1 MTEKEM
7 KKRIVTLL
15 AVCAVM
21 FTGGAIAGA
30 VDSLRMGQDLQDN
43 AKEPAKKKQAVVQGG
58 IERSYKIQPPVIPH
72 KVDKDRIDLKANTCM
87 NCHSEKT
94 YKQKKAPKAGE
105 SHYTDRDGKV
115 TETVASRRYFCNQ
128 CHAPQ
133 VVAEPLVENTF
144 QGAK

>member
-1 MTEKEM
+1 M

-15 AVCAVM
+15 AVCVVVM

-30 VDSLRMGQDLQDN
+30 VDSLRLGQGLQN
-43 AKEPAKKKQAVVQGG
+43 NSKEPARKTQLVVEGG

-72 KVDKDRIDLKANTCM
+72 KIDKDKIDLKANTCM

-94 YKQKKAPKAGE
+94 YKQKKAPKAGDT
-105 SHYTDRDGKV
+105 HYTDRDGNV
-115 TETVASRRYFCNQ
+115 TKTVASRRYFCNQ

-144 QGAK
+144 EGAK

>member
-1 MTEKEM
+1 M

-15 AVCAVM
+15 AVCAVI

-72 KVDKDRIDLKANTCM
+72 KIDKDRIDLKANTCM

-94 YKQKKAPKAGE
+94 YIQKKAPKAGE
-105 SHYTDRDGKV
+105 SHYIDRDGKV
-115 TETVASRRYFCNQ
+115 TQTIASRRYFCNQ

>member
-1 MTEKEM
+1 M

-15 AVCAVM
+15 AVCVM

-30 VDSLRMGQDLQDN
+30 VDSLRLGQDLEEDSKVPVK
-43 AKEPAKKKQAVVQGG
+43 KEQLVVQGG

-72 KVDKDRIDLKANTCM
+72 KIDKDKIDLRANTCM

-94 YKQKKAPKAGE
+94 YKQKKAPKAGDT
-105 SHYTDRDGKV
+105 HYTDRDGNV
-115 TETVASRRYFCNQ
+115 TKMVASRRYFCNQ

-133 VVAEPLVENTF
+133 VSAEPLVENTF
-144 QGAK
+144 EGAK

>member
-1 MTEKEM
+1 M

-15 AVCAVM
+15 AVCVM

-30 VDSLRMGQDLQDN
+30 VDSLRLGQDLEEN
-43 AKEPAKKKQAVVQGG
+43 SKEPAKKEQAVVQGG

-72 KVDKDRIDLKANTCM
+72 KIDKDKIDLKANTCM

-94 YKQKKAPKAGE
+94 YKQKKAPKAGDT
-105 SHYTDRDGKV
+105 HYTDRDGKV
-115 TETVASRRYFCNQ
+115 TTKVASRRYFCNQ

-133 VVAEPLVENTF
+133 VVAQPLVENNF
-144 QGAK
+144 EGAK